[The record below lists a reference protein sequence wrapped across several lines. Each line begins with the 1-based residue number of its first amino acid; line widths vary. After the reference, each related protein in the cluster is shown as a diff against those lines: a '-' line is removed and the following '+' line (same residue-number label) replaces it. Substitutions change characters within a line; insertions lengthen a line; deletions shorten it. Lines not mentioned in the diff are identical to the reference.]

1 MGKTDPHMK
10 FATVCSTFNY
20 QETSRQDF
28 LQIIDWIVNCSIKFT
43 NNMFFLLTGYAR
55 KCSIWEKP
63 GERLF

>member
-1 MGKTDPHMK
+1 MGKTDPHME

-43 NNMFFLLTGYAR
+43 NNMFF
-55 KCSIWEKP
+55 C
-63 GERLF
+63 